1 MAKEKKAKVEL
12 TLEELQAKKAKTQRG
27 WVRFCAI
34 LLAVLLTVGIYGVA
48 SQGDPNVVNL
58 NPNVV
63 RVNTQTVSKGDTTTP
78 PATTPSDDNTA
89 TPAPTPSTEEGG
101 GILDT
106 IMGLLGGLDFSKIAG
121 MLDING
127 LGIKISNGIDKAKD
141 SLLTLVDKIEGSI
154 TKKPVITHEAVE
166 EDFAEGVNVGDAAVR
181 EAVVEVL
188 NNATAKAAKIGSY
201 TVERKSSYVKNGEY
215 GVSVGAPTETIN
227 TVLSSI
233 PASVINKEL
242 GIVAPKDEAGN
253 EIPVAMSLDTL
264 VGEFNGAGVVNAG
277 VSNGKVNSVKM
288 TIENGAIKKQPE
300 LNENY
305 FLMATQLTA
314 DDIAVKVAN
323 EETGEYEFV
332 LKNVA
337 HPNRKADCGLTRFTN
352 DYLVQNELA
361 PLVAGLATT
370 NNEAFSMVKLSDL
383 EMNYSNICV
392 KFQVNPL
399 TGNLVSLEYKYESY
413 GKFTVR
419 TNTLQVVGAATTTT
433 TMAYGNFAD

>member
-1 MAKEKKAKVEL
+1 MAKEKKVKVEL

-121 MLDING
+121 VLDING

-181 EAVVEVL
+181 EAVVELL
-188 NNATAKAAKIGSY
+188 NNATAKAAQGSY
-201 TVERKSSYVKNGEY
+201 SIARESAYTEAGHA
-215 GVSVGAPTETIN
+215 SVGAPTETIN
-227 TVLSSI
+227 KVLGAI
-233 PASVINKEL
+233 PQGDGKEPL
-242 GIVAPKDEAGN
+242 
-253 EIPVAMSLDTL
+253 SLDTL
-264 VGEFNGAGVVNAG
+264 VGAFNGVGAVQANVVN
-277 VSNGKVNSVKM
+277 
-288 TIENGAIKKQPE
+288 GAADE
-300 LNENY
+300 VNENY

-314 DDIAVKVAN
+314 DDIAVTKAN
-323 EETGEYEFV
+323 PITGEYVFA

-337 HPNRKADCGLTRFTN
+337 DPNRKADCGLTRFTN

-383 EMNYSNICV
+383 EMNYSNIYV
-392 KFQVNPL
+392 SFQVNPL
-399 TGNLVSLEYKYESY
+399 TGDLVSLEYSYESY

>member
-106 IMGLLGGLDFSKIAG
+106 IMGLLGGIDFSKIAG

-181 EAVVEVL
+181 EAVVELL
-188 NNATAKAAKIGSY
+188 NNATAKAAQGSY
-201 TVERKSSYVKNGEY
+201 SIARESAYTEAGHA
-215 GVSVGAPTETIN
+215 SVGAPTETIN
-227 TVLSSI
+227 KVLGAI
-233 PASVINKEL
+233 PQGDGKEPL
-242 GIVAPKDEAGN
+242 
-253 EIPVAMSLDTL
+253 SLDTL
-264 VGEFNGAGVVNAG
+264 VGAFNGVGAVQANVVN
-277 VSNGKVNSVKM
+277 
-288 TIENGAIKKQPE
+288 GAAE
-300 LNENY
+300 EVNENY

-314 DDIAVKVAN
+314 DDIAVTKAN
-323 EETGEYEFV
+323 PITGEYVFA

-337 HPNRKADCGLTRFTN
+337 DPNRKADCGLTRFTN

-383 EMNYSNICV
+383 EMNYSNIYV
-392 KFQVNPL
+392 SFQVNPL
-399 TGNLVSLEYKYESY
+399 TGNLVSLEYSYESY

>member
-181 EAVVEVL
+181 EAVVELL
-188 NNATAKAAKIGSY
+188 NNATAKAAQGSY
-201 TVERKSSYVKNGEY
+201 SIARESAYTEAGHA
-215 GVSVGAPTETIN
+215 SVGAPTETIN
-227 TVLSSI
+227 KVLGAI
-233 PASVINKEL
+233 PQGDGKEPL
-242 GIVAPKDEAGN
+242 
-253 EIPVAMSLDTL
+253 SLDTL
-264 VGEFNGAGVVNAG
+264 VGAFNGVGAVQANVVN
-277 VSNGKVNSVKM
+277 
-288 TIENGAIKKQPE
+288 GAADE
-300 LNENY
+300 VNENY

-314 DDIAVKVAN
+314 DDIAVTKAN
-323 EETGEYEFV
+323 PITGEYVFA

-337 HPNRKADCGLTRFTN
+337 DPNRKADCGLTRFTN

-383 EMNYSNICV
+383 EMNYSNIYV
-392 KFQVNPL
+392 SFQVNPL
-399 TGNLVSLEYKYESY
+399 TGDLVSLEYSYESY

>member
-89 TPAPTPSTEEGG
+89 TPAPTPSTDEGG

-181 EAVVEVL
+181 EAVVELL
-188 NNATAKAAKIGSY
+188 NNATAKAAQGSY
-201 TVERKSSYVKNGEY
+201 SIARESAYTEAGHA
-215 GVSVGAPTETIN
+215 SVGAPTETIN
-227 TVLSSI
+227 KVLGAI
-233 PASVINKEL
+233 PQGDGKEPL
-242 GIVAPKDEAGN
+242 
-253 EIPVAMSLDTL
+253 SLDTL
-264 VGEFNGAGVVNAG
+264 VGAFNGVGAVQANVVN
-277 VSNGKVNSVKM
+277 
-288 TIENGAIKKQPE
+288 GAAE
-300 LNENY
+300 EVNENY

-314 DDIAVKVAN
+314 DDIAVTKAN
-323 EETGEYEFV
+323 PITGEYVFA

-337 HPNRKADCGLTRFTN
+337 DPNRKADCGLTRFTN

-399 TGNLVSLEYKYESY
+399 TGNLVSLEYSYESY

>member
-89 TPAPTPSTEEGG
+89 TPAPTPSTDEGG

-181 EAVVEVL
+181 EAVVELL
-188 NNATAKAAKIGSY
+188 NNATAKAAQGSY
-201 TVERKSSYVKNGEY
+201 SIARESAYTEAGHA
-215 GVSVGAPTETIN
+215 SVGAPTETIN
-227 TVLSSI
+227 KVLGAI
-233 PASVINKEL
+233 PQGDGKEPL
-242 GIVAPKDEAGN
+242 
-253 EIPVAMSLDTL
+253 SLDTL
-264 VGEFNGAGVVNAG
+264 VGAFNGVGAVQANVVN
-277 VSNGKVNSVKM
+277 
-288 TIENGAIKKQPE
+288 GAADE
-300 LNENY
+300 VNENY
-305 FLMATQLTA
+305 FLMATHLTA
-314 DDIAVKVAN
+314 DDIAVTKAN
-323 EETGEYEFV
+323 PITGEYVFA

-337 HPNRKADCGLTRFTN
+337 DPNRKADCGLTRFTN

-383 EMNYSNICV
+383 EMNYSNIYV
-392 KFQVNPL
+392 SFQVNPL
-399 TGNLVSLEYKYESY
+399 TGDLVSLEYSYESY

>member
-89 TPAPTPSTEEGG
+89 TPAPTPSTDEGG

-166 EDFAEGVNVGDAAVR
+166 EDFAEGVNVGDAAIR
-181 EAVVEVL
+181 EAVVELL
-188 NNATAKAAKIGSY
+188 NNATAKAAQGSY
-201 TVERKSSYVKNGEY
+201 SIARESAYTEAGHA
-215 GVSVGAPTETIN
+215 SVGAPTETIN
-227 TVLSSI
+227 KVLGAI
-233 PASVINKEL
+233 PQGDGKEPL
-242 GIVAPKDEAGN
+242 
-253 EIPVAMSLDTL
+253 SLDTL
-264 VGEFNGAGVVNAG
+264 VGAFNGVGAVQANVVN
-277 VSNGKVNSVKM
+277 
-288 TIENGAIKKQPE
+288 GAAE
-300 LNENY
+300 EVNENY

-314 DDIAVKVAN
+314 DDIAVTKAN
-323 EETGEYEFV
+323 PITGEYVFA

-337 HPNRKADCGLTRFTN
+337 DPNRKADCGLTRFTN

-383 EMNYSNICV
+383 EMNYSNIYV
-392 KFQVNPL
+392 SFQVNPL
-399 TGNLVSLEYKYESY
+399 TGDLVSLEYSYESY

>member
-89 TPAPTPSTEEGG
+89 TPAPTPSTDEGG

-166 EDFAEGVNVGDAAVR
+166 EDFAEDVNVGDAAVR
-181 EAVVEVL
+181 EAVVELL
-188 NNATAKAAKIGSY
+188 NNATAKAAQGSY
-201 TVERKSSYVKNGEY
+201 
-215 GVSVGAPTETIN
+215 
-227 TVLSSI
+227 SI
-233 PASVINKEL
+233 A
-242 GIVAPKDEAGN
+242 
-253 EIPVAMSLDTL
+253 
-264 VGEFNGAGVVNAG
+264 
-277 VSNGKVNSVKM
+277 
-288 TIENGAIKKQPE
+288 
-300 LNENY
+300 
-305 FLMATQLTA
+305 
-314 DDIAVKVAN
+314 
-323 EETGEYEFV
+323 
-332 LKNVA
+332 
-337 HPNRKADCGLTRFTN
+337 R
-352 DYLVQNELA
+352 
-361 PLVAGLATT
+361 
-370 NNEAFSMVKLSDL
+370 
-383 EMNYSNICV
+383 
-392 KFQVNPL
+392 
-399 TGNLVSLEYKYESY
+399 ES
-413 GKFTVR
+413 K
-419 TNTLQVVGAATTTT
+419 
-433 TMAYGNFAD
+433 

>member
-89 TPAPTPSTEEGG
+89 TPAPTPSTDEGG

-181 EAVVEVL
+181 EAVVELL
-188 NNATAKAAKIGSY
+188 NNATAKAAQGSY
-201 TVERKSSYVKNGEY
+201 SIARESAYTEAGHA
-215 GVSVGAPTETIN
+215 SVGAPTETIN
-227 TVLSSI
+227 KVLGAI
-233 PASVINKEL
+233 PQGDGKEPL
-242 GIVAPKDEAGN
+242 
-253 EIPVAMSLDTL
+253 SLDTL
-264 VGEFNGAGVVNAG
+264 VGAFNGVGAVQANVVN
-277 VSNGKVNSVKM
+277 
-288 TIENGAIKKQPE
+288 GAAE
-300 LNENY
+300 EVNENY

-314 DDIAVKVAN
+314 DDIAVTKAN
-323 EETGEYEFV
+323 PITGEYVFA

-337 HPNRKADCGLTRFTN
+337 DPNRKADCGLTRFTN

-383 EMNYSNICV
+383 EMNYSNIYV
-392 KFQVNPL
+392 SFQVNPR
-399 TGNLVSLEYKYESY
+399 TGDLVSLEYSYESY

>member
-89 TPAPTPSTEEGG
+89 TPAPTPSTDEGG

-188 NNATAKAAKIGSY
+188 NNATAKAAQGSY
-201 TVERKSSYVKNGEY
+201 SIARESAYTEAGHA
-215 GVSVGAPTETIN
+215 SVGAPTETIN
-227 TVLSSI
+227 KVLGAI
-233 PASVINKEL
+233 PQGDGKEPL
-242 GIVAPKDEAGN
+242 
-253 EIPVAMSLDTL
+253 SLDTL
-264 VGEFNGAGVVNAG
+264 VGAFNGVGAVQANVVN
-277 VSNGKVNSVKM
+277 
-288 TIENGAIKKQPE
+288 GAADE
-300 LNENY
+300 VNENY

>member
-89 TPAPTPSTEEGG
+89 TPAPTPSTDEGG

-181 EAVVEVL
+181 EAVVELL
-188 NNATAKAAKIGSY
+188 NNATAKAAQGSY
-201 TVERKSSYVKNGEY
+201 SIARESAYTEAGHA
-215 GVSVGAPTETIN
+215 SVGAPTETIN
-227 TVLSSI
+227 KVLGAI
-233 PASVINKEL
+233 PQGDGKEPL
-242 GIVAPKDEAGN
+242 
-253 EIPVAMSLDTL
+253 SLDTL
-264 VGEFNGAGVVNAG
+264 VGAFNGVGAVQANVVN
-277 VSNGKVNSVKM
+277 
-288 TIENGAIKKQPE
+288 GAADE
-300 LNENY
+300 VNENY

-314 DDIAVKVAN
+314 DDIAVTKAN
-323 EETGEYEFV
+323 PITGEYVFA

-337 HPNRKADCGLTRFTN
+337 DPNRKADCGLTRFTN

-383 EMNYSNICV
+383 EMNYSNIYV
-392 KFQVNPL
+392 SFQVNPL
-399 TGNLVSLEYKYESY
+399 TGDLVSLEYSYESY

>member
-89 TPAPTPSTEEGG
+89 TPAPTPSTDEGG

-188 NNATAKAAKIGSY
+188 NNATAKAAQGSY
-201 TVERKSSYVKNGEY
+201 SIARESAYTEAGHA
-215 GVSVGAPTETIN
+215 SVGAPTETIN
-227 TVLSSI
+227 KVLGAI
-233 PASVINKEL
+233 PQGDGKEPL
-242 GIVAPKDEAGN
+242 
-253 EIPVAMSLDTL
+253 SLDTL
-264 VGEFNGAGVVNAG
+264 VGAFNGVGAVQANVVN
-277 VSNGKVNSVKM
+277 
-288 TIENGAIKKQPE
+288 GAADE
-300 LNENY
+300 VNENY

-314 DDIAVKVAN
+314 DDIAVTKAN
-323 EETGEYEFV
+323 PITGEYVFA

-337 HPNRKADCGLTRFTN
+337 DPNRKADCGLTRFTN

>member
-89 TPAPTPSTEEGG
+89 TPAPTPSTDESG

-154 TKKPVITHEAVE
+154 TKNPVSPHEAVE
-166 EDFAEGVNVGDAAVR
+166 EEFAEGVIVGDAAVR
-181 EAVVEVL
+181 EAVVELL
-188 NNATAKAAKIGSY
+188 NNATAKAAQGSY
-201 TVERKSSYVKNGEY
+201 SIARESAYTEAGHA
-215 GVSVGAPTETIN
+215 SVGAPTETIN
-227 TVLSSI
+227 KVLGAI
-233 PASVINKEL
+233 PQGDGKEPL
-242 GIVAPKDEAGN
+242 
-253 EIPVAMSLDTL
+253 SLDTL
-264 VGEFNGAGVVNAG
+264 VGAFNGVGAVQANVVN
-277 VSNGKVNSVKM
+277 
-288 TIENGAIKKQPE
+288 GAADE
-300 LNENY
+300 VNENY

-314 DDIAVKVAN
+314 DDIAVTKAN
-323 EETGEYEFV
+323 PITGEYVFA

-337 HPNRKADCGLTRFTN
+337 DPNRKADCGLTRFTN

-383 EMNYSNICV
+383 EMNYSNIYV
-392 KFQVNPL
+392 SFQVNPL
-399 TGNLVSLEYKYESY
+399 TGDLVSLEYSYESY

>member
-89 TPAPTPSTEEGG
+89 TPAPTPSTDESG

-181 EAVVEVL
+181 EAVVELL
-188 NNATAKAAKIGSY
+188 NNATAKAAQGSY
-201 TVERKSSYVKNGEY
+201 SIARESAYTEAGHA
-215 GVSVGAPTETIN
+215 SVGAPTETIN
-227 TVLSSI
+227 KVLGAI
-233 PASVINKEL
+233 PQGDGKEPL
-242 GIVAPKDEAGN
+242 
-253 EIPVAMSLDTL
+253 SLDTL
-264 VGEFNGAGVVNAG
+264 VGAFNGVGAVQANVVN
-277 VSNGKVNSVKM
+277 
-288 TIENGAIKKQPE
+288 GAADE
-300 LNENY
+300 VNENY

-314 DDIAVKVAN
+314 DDIAVTKAN
-323 EETGEYEFV
+323 PITGEYVFA

-337 HPNRKADCGLTRFTN
+337 DPNRKADCGLTRFTN

-383 EMNYSNICV
+383 EMNYSNIYV
-392 KFQVNPL
+392 SFQVNPL
-399 TGNLVSLEYKYESY
+399 TGDLVSLEYSYESY

>member
-89 TPAPTPSTEEGG
+89 TPAPTPSTDEGG

-181 EAVVEVL
+181 EAVVELL
-188 NNATAKAAKIGSY
+188 NNATAKAAQGSY
-201 TVERKSSYVKNGEY
+201 SIARESAYTEAGHA
-215 GVSVGAPTETIN
+215 SVGAPTETIN
-227 TVLSSI
+227 KVLGAI
-233 PASVINKEL
+233 PQGDGKEPL
-242 GIVAPKDEAGN
+242 
-253 EIPVAMSLDTL
+253 SLDTL
-264 VGEFNGAGVVNAG
+264 VGAFNGVGAVQANVVN
-277 VSNGKVNSVKM
+277 
-288 TIENGAIKKQPE
+288 GAADE
-300 LNENY
+300 VNENY

-314 DDIAVKVAN
+314 DDIAVTKAN
-323 EETGEYEFV
+323 PITGEYVFA

-337 HPNRKADCGLTRFTN
+337 DPNRKADCGLTRFTN

-399 TGNLVSLEYKYESY
+399 TGNLVSLEYSYESY

>member
-166 EDFAEGVNVGDAAVR
+166 EDFAENVNVGDAAVR
-181 EAVVEVL
+181 EAVVELL
-188 NNATAKAAKIGSY
+188 NNATAKAAQGSY
-201 TVERKSSYVKNGEY
+201 SIARESAYTEAGHA
-215 GVSVGAPTETIN
+215 SVGAPTETIN
-227 TVLSSI
+227 KVLGAI
-233 PASVINKEL
+233 PQGDGKEPL
-242 GIVAPKDEAGN
+242 
-253 EIPVAMSLDTL
+253 SLDTL
-264 VGEFNGAGVVNAG
+264 VGAFNGVGAVQANVVN
-277 VSNGKVNSVKM
+277 
-288 TIENGAIKKQPE
+288 GAADE
-300 LNENY
+300 VNENY

-314 DDIAVKVAN
+314 DDIAVTKAN
-323 EETGEYEFV
+323 PITGEYVFA

-337 HPNRKADCGLTRFTN
+337 DPNRKADCGLTRFTN

-383 EMNYSNICV
+383 EMNYSNIYV
-392 KFQVNPL
+392 SFQVNPR
-399 TGNLVSLEYKYESY
+399 TGDLVSLEYSYESY

>member
-89 TPAPTPSTEEGG
+89 TPAPTPSTDEGG

-181 EAVVEVL
+181 EAVVELL
-188 NNATAKAAKIGSY
+188 NNATAKAAQGSY
-201 TVERKSSYVKNGEY
+201 SIARESAYTEAGHA
-215 GVSVGAPTETIN
+215 SVGAPTETIN
-227 TVLSSI
+227 KVLGAI
-233 PASVINKEL
+233 PQGDGKEPL
-242 GIVAPKDEAGN
+242 
-253 EIPVAMSLDTL
+253 SLDTL
-264 VGEFNGAGVVNAG
+264 VGAFNGVGAVQANVVN
-277 VSNGKVNSVKM
+277 
-288 TIENGAIKKQPE
+288 GAADE
-300 LNENY
+300 VNENY

-314 DDIAVKVAN
+314 DDIAVTKAN
-323 EETGEYEFV
+323 PITGEYVFA

-337 HPNRKADCGLTRFTN
+337 DPNRKADCGLTRFTN

-383 EMNYSNICV
+383 EMNYSNIYV
-392 KFQVNPL
+392 SFQVNPL
-399 TGNLVSLEYKYESY
+399 TSDLVSLEYSYESY

>member
-89 TPAPTPSTEEGG
+89 TPAPTPSTDEGG

-188 NNATAKAAKIGSY
+188 NNATAKAAQGSY
-201 TVERKSSYVKNGEY
+201 SIARESAYTEAGHA
-215 GVSVGAPTETIN
+215 SVGAPTETIN
-227 TVLSSI
+227 KVLGAI
-233 PASVINKEL
+233 PQGDGKEPL
-242 GIVAPKDEAGN
+242 
-253 EIPVAMSLDTL
+253 SLDTL
-264 VGEFNGAGVVNAG
+264 VGAFNGVGAVQANVVN
-277 VSNGKVNSVKM
+277 
-288 TIENGAIKKQPE
+288 GAADE
-300 LNENY
+300 VNENY

-314 DDIAVKVAN
+314 DDIAVTKAN
-323 EETGEYEFV
+323 PITGEYVFA

-337 HPNRKADCGLTRFTN
+337 DPNRKADCGLTRFTN

-383 EMNYSNICV
+383 EMNYSNIYV
-392 KFQVNPL
+392 SFQVNPL
-399 TGNLVSLEYKYESY
+399 TGDLVSLEYSYESY

-419 TNTLQVVGAATTTT
+419 TNILQVVGAATTTT

>member
-89 TPAPTPSTEEGG
+89 TPAPTPSTDEGG

-188 NNATAKAAKIGSY
+188 NNATAKAAQGSY
-201 TVERKSSYVKNGEY
+201 SIARESAYTEAGHA
-215 GVSVGAPTETIN
+215 SVGAPTETIN
-227 TVLSSI
+227 KVLGAI
-233 PASVINKEL
+233 PQGDGKEPL
-242 GIVAPKDEAGN
+242 
-253 EIPVAMSLDTL
+253 SLDTL
-264 VGEFNGAGVVNAG
+264 VGAFNGVGAVQANVVN
-277 VSNGKVNSVKM
+277 
-288 TIENGAIKKQPE
+288 GAADE

-370 NNEAFSMVKLSDL
+370 TNEAFSMVKLSDL

>member
-89 TPAPTPSTEEGG
+89 TPAPTPSTDESG

-181 EAVVEVL
+181 EAVVELL
-188 NNATAKAAKIGSY
+188 NNATAKAAQGSY
-201 TVERKSSYVKNGEY
+201 SIARESAYTEAGHA
-215 GVSVGAPTETIN
+215 SVGAPTETIN
-227 TVLSSI
+227 KVLGAI
-233 PASVINKEL
+233 PQGDGKEPL
-242 GIVAPKDEAGN
+242 
-253 EIPVAMSLDTL
+253 SLDTL
-264 VGEFNGAGVVNAG
+264 VGAFNGVGAVQANVVNGAADE
-277 VSNGKVNSVKM
+277 VND
-288 TIENGAIKKQPE
+288 
-300 LNENY
+300 NY

-314 DDIAVKVAN
+314 DDIAVTKAN
-323 EETGEYEFV
+323 PITGEYVFA

-337 HPNRKADCGLTRFTN
+337 DPNRKADCGLTRFTN

-383 EMNYSNICV
+383 EMNYSNIYV
-392 KFQVNPL
+392 SFQVNPL
-399 TGNLVSLEYKYESY
+399 TGDLVSLEYSYESY

>member
-89 TPAPTPSTEEGG
+89 TPAPTPSTDESG

-188 NNATAKAAKIGSY
+188 NNATAKAAQGSY
-201 TVERKSSYVKNGEY
+201 SIARESAYTEAGHA
-215 GVSVGAPTETIN
+215 SVGAPTETIN
-227 TVLSSI
+227 KVLGAI
-233 PASVINKEL
+233 PQGDGKEPL
-242 GIVAPKDEAGN
+242 
-253 EIPVAMSLDTL
+253 SLDTL
-264 VGEFNGAGVVNAG
+264 VGAFNGVGAVQANVVN
-277 VSNGKVNSVKM
+277 
-288 TIENGAIKKQPE
+288 GAADE
-300 LNENY
+300 VNENY

-314 DDIAVKVAN
+314 DDIAVTKAN
-323 EETGEYEFV
+323 PITGEYVFA

-337 HPNRKADCGLTRFTN
+337 DPNRKADCGLTRFTN

>member
-89 TPAPTPSTEEGG
+89 TPAPTPSTDEGG

-188 NNATAKAAKIGSY
+188 NNATAKAAQGSY
-201 TVERKSSYVKNGEY
+201 SIARESAYTEAGHA
-215 GVSVGAPTETIN
+215 SVGAPTETIN
-227 TVLSSI
+227 KVLGAI
-233 PASVINKEL
+233 PQGDGKEPL
-242 GIVAPKDEAGN
+242 
-253 EIPVAMSLDTL
+253 SLDTL
-264 VGEFNGAGVVNAG
+264 VGAFNGVGAVQANVVN
-277 VSNGKVNSVKM
+277 
-288 TIENGAIKKQPE
+288 GAADE
-300 LNENY
+300 VNENY

-314 DDIAVKVAN
+314 DDIAEKVAN